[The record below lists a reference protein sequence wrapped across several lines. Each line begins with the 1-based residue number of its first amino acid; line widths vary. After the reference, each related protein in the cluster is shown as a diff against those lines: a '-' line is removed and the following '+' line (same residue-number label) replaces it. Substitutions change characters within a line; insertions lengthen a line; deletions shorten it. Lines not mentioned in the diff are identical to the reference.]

1 MSFSKTYAPKQ
12 ATKTSSILGLHYK
25 RHHKA
30 AFGVKTQRWVR
41 HFVEHLEES
50 GQHPRLTPHLS
61 PSQRPPLIADRR
73 PRLPPTRRRRS
84 RKPPNK
90 TYFRPVIM
98 SLSSRRFKGFDW
110 EIRAKG
116 LRKNC
121 SFNMISLWENKN
133 G

>member
-1 MSFSKTYAPKQ
+1 LSLYKTSAPKQ
-12 ATKTSSILGLHYK
+12 ATKTSSTLGLRYK

-30 AFGVKTQRWVR
+30 AFGVTTQRWVR

-61 PSQRPPLIADRR
+61 PSQRSPLIADRR

-90 TYFRPVIM
+90 TYFTPVIM
-98 SLSSRRFKGFDW
+98 PLPSRRFKVFGW

-121 SFNMISLWENKN
+121 SFNM
-133 G
+133 